1 MNVSGSIRKYER
13 DIERG
18 IRELI
23 RIRSVA
29 EEPLPGM
36 PYGRGVDR
44 ALRYML
50 ELGER
55 LGFTAKWVDGYA
67 GHLEYGSGD
76 ELAAVLV
83 HVDTVHEGTGW
94 TVDPF
99 GGELRDGVIYGRG
112 ASDNKGP
119 AIVALYALRA
129 IADSG
134 IVPRRAFRVIVGT
147 NEENGMTDMDR
158 YLAAEKLPDYAFVPD
173 AGYPIIHA
181 EKAYYVLRIR
191 QGRNSPE
198 AGRSPHAQAPP
209 LAIVSVAGG
218 QAANVVPDR
227 CEAMLRTPEDSGH
240 WAEKL
245 RQYAAADSRIAIERL
260 DAHTV
265 RVWAEGRSGH
275 GSYPPSGIN
284 AIAHMAAFLHLLAEE
299 EVLRKDGMCEF
310 VRFLHGRIGFE
321 AFGESL
327 GIACSD
333 GDYGRLTVN
342 LASIRA
348 DEERQEATLNVR
360 VPPTVDDRATI
371 ESLRGEL
378 RAYGIE
384 LDIADYL
391 APLFVPPEHPLIR
404 KLSRAY
410 ETVTGEPARLLAIG
424 GGTYA
429 RKLRNRGVAFGAGFP
444 GTDTN
449 VHRPD
454 EFVRLEDMMR
464 HGEICTQAIYELMG
478 ADED

>member
-1 MNVSGSIRKYER
+1 MNVSSAIRQYES

-23 RIRSVA
+23 GIRSVL
-29 EEPLPGM
+29 EEPQPGM

-55 LGFTAKWVDGYA
+55 LGFAAKYVDGYA

-83 HVDTVHEGTGW
+83 HVDTVPEGAGW

-99 GGELRDGVIYGRG
+99 GGELRDGTIFGRG

-129 IADSG
+129 IADMG
-134 IVPRRAFRVIVGT
+134 IAPRRTFRVIVGT
-147 NEENGMTDMDR
+147 NEENGMTDMDH

-181 EKAYYVLRIR
+181 EKAYYVLRISTASKR
-191 QGRNSPE
+191 GE
-198 AGRSPHAQAPP
+198 APRAQTPP
-209 LAIVSVAGG
+209 LTVVSVAGG
-218 QAANVVPDR
+218 KAANVVPER
-227 CEAMLRTPEDSGH
+227 CEAELRAPADSGP

-245 RQYAAADSRIAIERL
+245 RDYAAADPRIAIERL
-260 DAHTV
+260 DEQTIRV
-265 RVWAEGRSGH
+265 RAEGRSGH
-275 GSYPPSGIN
+275 GSNPHSGIN
-284 AIAHMAAFLHLLAEE
+284 AIAHMAAFLRLLADER
-299 EVLRKDGMCEF
+299 VLDEGGISAF
-310 VRFLHGRIGFE
+310 TRFLHERIGFE

-342 LASIRA
+342 LAAIRA
-348 DEERQEATLNVR
+348 DGERQEATLNVR
-360 VPPTVDDRATI
+360 VPPTLDDSAIIAR
-371 ESLRGEL
+371 LRGEL
-378 RAYGIE
+378 QAHGME
-384 LDIADYL
+384 LEIVDYL
-391 APLFVPPEHPLIR
+391 EPLFVPGEHPLIR

-410 ETVTGEPARLLAIG
+410 ETVTGEPAKLLAIG

-444 GTDTN
+444 GLDTN

-464 HGEICTQAIYELMG
+464 HGEICTQAIYELLYG
-478 ADED
+478 DEI